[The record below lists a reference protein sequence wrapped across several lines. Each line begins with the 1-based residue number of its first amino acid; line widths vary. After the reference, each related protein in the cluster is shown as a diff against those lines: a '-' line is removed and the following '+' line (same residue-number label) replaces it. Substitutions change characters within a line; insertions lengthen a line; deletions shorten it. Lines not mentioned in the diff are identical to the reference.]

1 METGVTDLSV
11 KNPQIIEILDVREVK
26 KSIFEVEFAHVFPF
40 LKNFHQKKQI
50 FDFEVFMCYVF
61 V

>member
-11 KNPQIIEILDVREVK
+11 KNPQIVEILDVREVK

-40 LKNFHQKKQI
+40 SSKETNIRFWS
-50 FDFEVFMCYVF
+50 VYVLC
-61 V
+61 VCLI